1 MTRAIDLVDLASRL
15 IACPSVTPKEAGSLT
30 ILEEA
35 LTSIGFEV
43 HRFSAGTPPEGPVE
57 NLFAT
62 RGSGGRHF
70 GYAGHVDVVPPG
82 EGWSTD
88 PFEPVI
94 KAGLLYG
101 RGSVDMKGSIAAFV
115 AACSEMEEMP
125 GQISLIITGD
135 EEGPGLYGTVALMD
149 WMAERLIRPDMILV
163 GEPTSDNRLGDTVK
177 IGRRGSVNMWITI
190 PGVQGHVAYPD
201 RFDNPVTKLGRLINA
216 LDELEL
222 DQGSEWFQPSNLE
235 VTTAD
240 VGNPA
245 GNVIPGSASLRLNI
259 RFNDQQRGAD
269 LVERVRA
276 LAEQHAAGA
285 KVEALISGEAF
296 VTEPGE
302 LSDIVI
308 DAIKSETGVT
318 PQLSTSGG
326 TSDSRFLHKLCPV
339 VDFGPV
345 NATMHKL
352 DEAVAIEDLLALK
365 EIQKRI
371 VRTALSG

>member
-1 MTRAIDLVDLASRL
+1 MSQAIDLVDLASRL
-15 IACPSVTPKEAGSLT
+15 IACPSVTPLEAGSLT
-30 ILEEA
+30 VLEGA
-35 LTSIGFEV
+35 LRSIGFEV
-43 HRFSAGTPPEGPVE
+43 HRMTNGKPPEGPVE

-82 EGWSTD
+82 DGWSTE
-88 PFEPVI
+88 PFAPVI

-101 RGSVDMKGSIAAFV
+101 RGSVDMKGSIACFV
-115 AACSEMEEMP
+115 AACSELDDVP
-125 GQISLIITGD
+125 GRISLIITGD
-135 EEGPGLYGTVALMD
+135 EEGPGLYGTVALME
-149 WMAERLIRPDMILV
+149 WMAERAIRPDMILV
-163 GEPTSDNRLGDTVK
+163 GEPTSDKRLGDTVK
-177 IGRRGSVNMWITI
+177 IGRRGSVNMWIRI

-201 RFDNPVTKLGRLINA
+201 RSDNPIPKLGRLINA
-216 LDELEL
+216 LDALEL

-235 VTTAD
+235 VTTVE

-245 GNVIPGSASLRLNI
+245 ANVIPGAASLRLNI
-259 RFNDQQRGAD
+259 RFNDRQRGAD
-269 LVERVRA
+269 LVERVRS
-276 LAEQHAAGA
+276 LAEQHAPGVI
-285 KVEALISGEAF
+285 VEAMLSGEAF

-302 LSDIVI
+302 LTGIVTE
-308 DAIKSETGVT
+308 AIIAETDVT

-352 DEAVAIEDLLALK
+352 DEAVAVEDLHMLK
-365 EIQKRI
+365 AIHKRI
-371 VRTALSG
+371 IRAALA